1 MKKCD
6 GLTRWLERQTSNR
19 VELPFEDIEDE
30 DKIGVQ
36 LPKSAKQHQ
45 AWWANDVNPKTRNFH
60 CRLWT
65 DAGWRVEAVNLRKE
79 VVIFVRN
86 RN

>member
-1 MKKCD
+1 MEKCD
-6 GLTRWLERQTSNR
+6 GLTRWLVRQMSNR
-19 VELPFEDIEDE
+19 VEVPFEDIEDE
-30 DKIGVQ
+30 DKIGVR

-45 AWWANDVNPKTRNFH
+45 AWWVNDVNPKTRKFH
-60 CRLWT
+60 CHSWIN
-65 DAGWRVEAVNLRKE
+65 AGWKVEAVNLRKE